1 MESNSL
7 SLSFFE
13 KRRDGGLF
21 IRFHDNTFVYISP
34 GRGDKETSFCRV
46 MSLSS
51 LSLLQLIV
59 NCSSGMSYQ
68 LCCQQARCSVAFSQ
82 LLLLLRGAIQHSLE
96 KKKCWIVE
104 WFLAPRANSRRLYRL
119 LLQGLL
125 LLFSLFLIF
134 FLEFFCVLIILF
146 VWIHTKEEQKIKDLP
161 VNGLSFV
168 CLLFSQEYQ
177 QLLLKLE
184 RGEKNLLEMPTHNE
198 RNVRISIKSKLA
210 RHHPAG

>member
-21 IRFHDNTFVYISP
+21 IRFHDNTFLYISP

-68 LCCQQARCSVAFSQ
+68 LCCQQALCSVAFSQ

-96 KKKCWIVE
+96 KKSVGSLSG
-104 WFLAPRANSRRLYRL
+104 FSRRAPTAAGCTGFFYKVYCYY
-119 LLQGLL
+119 
-125 LLFSLFLIF
+125 SLFFLF
-134 FLEFFCVLIILF
+134 FFSNF
-146 VWIHTKEEQKIKDLP
+146 
-161 VNGLSFV
+161 FV
-168 CLLFSQEYQ
+168 CWSFSSFESTP
-177 QLLLKLE
+177 
-184 RGEKNLLEMPTHNE
+184 RKN
-198 RNVRISIKSKLA
+198 KK
-210 RHHPAG
+210 